1 MTAGDEKQIS
11 AENYITLS
19 DNLNRIH
26 LDISENAQQS
36 FLLEGKLNWALRK
49 PSKTVTTKKKQRRI
63 AKIKNVVGAFKSE
76 TDASMIKR

>member
-11 AENYITLS
+11 AENYIALS

-49 PSKTVTTKKKQRRI
+49 PSKMKRKTQKRI
-63 AKIKNVVGAFKSE
+63 AKIKNVIGAFKSD
-76 TDASMIKR
+76 TDVNMVKR